1 VAARRDWIDK
11 EEGRVRGVFLAVF
24 ALCFL
29 GACAT
34 TETVQ
39 QAKGT
44 GEKRTFN
51 AGYERVY
58 KATLSAASKQGL
70 TVTSTDQSRGQI
82 LLSHGMTP
90 WSWGERVAIFV
101 TKLADDQTEVEI
113 ISKPVVAPLNFPPD
127 WASRLFDAI
136 ATELKSQG

>member
-1 VAARRDWIDK
+1 M
-11 EEGRVRGVFLAVF
+11 RGILLTVLA
-24 ALCFL
+24 LWLL

-51 AGYERVY
+51 AEYESVY

-70 TVTSTDQSRGQI
+70 TVTSADKSSGQI
-82 LLSHGMTP
+82 LLSHGVTP

-101 TKLADDQTEVEI
+101 TKLSDNQTQVEI
-113 ISKPVVAPLNFPPD
+113 ISKPVMGLLNFPPD
-127 WASRLFDAI
+127 WASKLFDAI
-136 ATELKSQG
+136 DAELKPHG

>member
-1 VAARRDWIDK
+1 M
-11 EEGRVRGVFLAVF
+11 RGVFVAVLA
-24 ALCFL
+24 LWFL

-34 TETVQ
+34 TETVL

-44 GEKRTFN
+44 GEKRTFS
-51 AGYERVY
+51 GEYESVY
-58 KATLSAASKQGL
+58 KATLTAASKQGL
-70 TVTSTDQSRGQI
+70 TVTSTDPSRGQI

-101 TKLADDQTEVEI
+101 TNLSDDQTQVEI
-113 ISKPVVAPLNFPPD
+113 ISKPIVAPLNFPPD

-136 ATELKSQG
+136 AIELKSQG

>member
-1 VAARRDWIDK
+1 M
-11 EEGRVRGVFLAVF
+11 RGVFLAVL

-44 GEKRTFN
+44 GEKRTFY
-51 AGYERVY
+51 GDYELVY

-70 TVTSTDQSRGQI
+70 TVDEHGPKQRTV

-90 WSWGERVAIFV
+90 WSWG
-101 TKLADDQTEVEI
+101 KG
-113 ISKPVVAPLNFPPD
+113 S
-127 WASRLFDAI
+127 
-136 ATELKSQG
+136 